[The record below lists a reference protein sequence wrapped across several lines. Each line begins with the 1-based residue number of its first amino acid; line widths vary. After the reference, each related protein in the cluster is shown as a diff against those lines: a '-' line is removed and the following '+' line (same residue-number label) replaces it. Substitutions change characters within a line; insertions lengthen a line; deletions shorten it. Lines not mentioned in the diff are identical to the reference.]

1 MKRYPLIAC
10 RVAIEKTQAQ
20 VAQDLQL
27 SEVYV
32 RKIEAGDKKPGRETI
47 IKFARY
53 YQKSVT
59 ELFPDLF
66 AEE

>member
-10 RVAIEKTQAQ
+10 RVELEKTQAQ
-20 VAQDLQL
+20 VAQDLDL

-53 YQKSVT
+53 YQKAVT

-66 AEE
+66 EDQ

>member
-10 RVAIEKTQAQ
+10 RVAMEKTQAQ
-20 VAQDLQL
+20 VAADLLL

-53 YQKSVT
+53 YQKPVQ
-59 ELFPDLF
+59 ELFPDIF